1 MKNTIPFLR
10 GAALALPIAVASPTF
25 AQTAE
30 SDAVTL
36 PQITITA
43 DEPDENPLSGLD
55 PAAYPSGTL
64 TVPGVAEAQRDMSR
78 MPGAV
83 SLVPATSYEDT
94 YAHNI
99 EDVMDFTPGVYAR
112 KRFGAEVRL
121 SIRGSGL
128 SRSFHMRGLELMQD
142 GVPFNLADGAAD
154 FQEIDPLIAQHI
166 EVYKGGNGLRFGS
179 TTLGGA
185 INFVMPSGHT
195 APAENL
201 FRIEGGSY
209 GTARVHMEA
218 ARVYGPTDFFA
229 AMSGNL
235 VEGFREQ
242 EREESLRFSA
252 NLGHRFNERAETRF
266 YILSN
271 VVDQELPGTL
281 TLAQAENNP
290 EMANPGNIA
299 LDQQRNVR
307 SIRVA
312 NKTALDLDNGAEL
325 EFGGYA
331 GYKRLYHPIF
341 RVLDQRGPLA
351 GAFTRYRD
359 EGSLAGHRNIVTIGG
374 DVSWGEV
381 DAKQYT
387 NIAGSRG
394 ALQASGTQ
402 KSTNLRFYIEDQ
414 FYVVPTVALVGGAQ
428 AMRSTRKFTNDLVP
442 AQSDSTTFSSVS
454 PRAGV
459 LWDFAD
465 NAQAY
470 ANVTRSY
477 EPPTFS
483 ELVQATVFQFVP
495 LDPQRAWTA
504 EIGTRGTTDTTAWDI
519 ALYRAEVKGEL
530 INFTVSPSIP
540 ASTFNADETI
550 HQGVEASLT
559 LDIGAHGLKKMLP
572 EGSRL
577 LLEQAYM
584 FSDFSFDGD
593 AVYGDNKLAG
603 MPPHVYAAALR
614 YKSPAPNGLG
624 WDIAP
629 KVEWVPDGG
638 YVDYANNLEAPGYA
652 TLGFEGGVDLAR
664 GVRLFLDARN
674 LADKHYV
681 STYSTITD
689 ATVAATNVF
698 YPGEGRSFF
707 AGLKIAF

>member
-1 MKNTIPFLR
+1 MKTLSLLT
-10 GAALALPIAVASPTF
+10 GVAYAAFASLLSFPAQAEEEKSIALPEILVPG
-25 AQTAE
+25 E
-30 SDAVTL
+30 VL
-36 PQITITA
+36 
-43 DEPDENPLSGLD
+43 NPLSGL
-55 PAAYPSGTL
+55 ASPSFAPGTL
-64 TVPGVAEAQRDMSR
+64 TVPGVGEAQEDLSR
-78 MPGAV
+78 VPGAV
-83 SLVPATSYEDT
+83 TLVPAARYEDT
-94 YAHNI
+94 YAHNF

-121 SIRGSGL
+121 SVRGSGL
-128 SRSFHMRGLELMQD
+128 SRSFHMRGLEILQD

-179 TTLGGA
+179 ASLGGA
-185 INFVMPSGHT
+185 INFVTPTAHT
-195 APAENL
+195 AEAENL
-201 FRIEGGSY
+201 VRLEGGSY
-209 GTARVHMEA
+209 GTARIHAQA
-218 ARVYGPTDFFA
+218 ARIHGNTDIFA
-229 AMSGNL
+229 AMTGNY

-242 EREESLRFSA
+242 EQEQSFRFSG
-252 NLGHRFNERAETRF
+252 NIGHRFNERAETRF
-266 YILSN
+266 YLISN
-271 VVDQELPGTL
+271 TVDQELPGTL

-290 EMANPGNIA
+290 KMANPGNIA

-307 SIRVA
+307 SVRVA
-312 NKTALDLDNGAEL
+312 NKTALDLGDGALL

-331 GYKRLYHPIF
+331 GYKRLHHPIF
-341 RVLDQRGPLA
+341 RVLDYRGPLA
-351 GAFTRYRD
+351 GLFTRYSD
-359 EGSLAGHRNIVTIGG
+359 EGSLAGHRNVFTLGG
-374 DVSWGEV
+374 DFSWSEV

-387 NIAGSRG
+387 NVAGSRAG
-394 ALQASGTQ
+394 LAASGTQ
-402 KSTNLRFYIEDQ
+402 TSTNFKLYAENQ
-414 FYVVPTVALVGGAQ
+414 FYVLDDVALVGGLQ
-428 AMRSTRKFTNDLVP
+428 GVSSYRKFENDFAP
-442 AQSDSTTFSSVS
+442 AQNDSTDFTSVS
-454 PRAGV
+454 PKAGV
-459 LWDFAD
+459 LWDFMD

-495 LDPQRAWTA
+495 LDPQRAVTF
-504 EIGTRGTTDTTAWDI
+504 EIGTRGTRKTVSWDV
-519 ALYRAEVKGEL
+519 AVYRAEVKGEL
-530 INFTVSPSIP
+530 INFTVAPAIP

-550 HQGVEASLT
+550 HQGIEASLT
-559 LDIGAHGLKKMLP
+559 LDIGSYGLDSVLP

-593 AVYGDNKLAG
+593 PVYGDNKLAG
-603 MPPHVYAAALR
+603 MPPHVYVAALR

-652 TLGFEGGVDLAR
+652 TLGIEGGVDLTK
-664 GVRLFLDARN
+664 GVRLFVDARN
-674 LADKHYV
+674 LTDENYI

-698 YPGEGRSFF
+698 YPGEGRSVF